1 MDRSCIEL
9 SVLISASPS
18 QVWSCLTD
26 LAKIN
31 QWWSS
36 RVYLEPC
43 LGGKFEET
51 WENEQGQIVLT
62 KGNVLSLIPPQEL
75 RLSCSDEDWDIDT
88 EVDFLLTS
96 MKDKTQ
102 LSLFHKGW
110 DAFSD
115 EIGKTLQTH
124 HQEGWLELLQ
134 GLKRLAETS
143 DIQA

>member
-1 MDRSCIEL
+1 MDGSSIEL
-9 SVLISASPS
+9 SVLISATPS
-18 QVWSCLTD
+18 QVWSCLAD

-36 RVYLEPC
+36 RVYLEPS
-43 LGGKFEET
+43 LGGKFEEA
-51 WENEQGQIVLT
+51 WENEQGQTVIT
-62 KGNVLSLIPPQEL
+62 KGKVLSLIPPQEL
-75 RLSCSDEDWDIDT
+75 RLSWSDEDWDNDT

-115 EIGKTLQTH
+115 EICKTLKTH
-124 HQEGWLELLQ
+124 HQEGWSELLQ
-134 GLKRLAETS
+134 SLKRLAEAS
-143 DIQA
+143 NDQP